1 MTEAKHQLSPAERLT
16 LIQTLNALPGPQFN
30 ELVFALSPPPGNIPG
45 NSAPQGDRSAYLLQW
60 VESPIGPGLADLEA
74 VLSSFRGSTTTATPQ
89 PAPQQQTV
97 EALTDIIKA
106 LSQNQAPKYDLRG
119 SQFAGGFAE
128 TVQGDQVGG
137 TVQNFHGPVGNVAGT
152 NYGSM
157 TAYINQNADDI
168 SRLLTA
174 LRETAQQF
182 PEAQK
187 DEALMEL
194 DDLEADLKAPEKRE
208 PKRIGKRLQRL
219 IAAGTAAASVAGGA
233 ATFSGNINEFTGN
246 VLELAEKVGLSRDA
260 VQGE

>member
-1 MTEAKHQLSPAERLT
+1 MTEAKHQLLPAERLT

-30 ELVFALSPPPGNIPG
+30 ELVFALNPPPGNIPS
-45 NSAPQGDRSAYLLQW
+45 NSAPQGSRSAALLQW

-74 VLSSFRGSTTTATPQ
+74 VLTSFVGSTTTPQ

-106 LSQNQAPKYDLRG
+106 LSQNQAPRYDLRG
-119 SQFAGGFAE
+119 AQFAGGFAE
-128 TVQGDQVGG
+128 TVQGNQVGG
-137 TVQNFHGPVGNVAGT
+137 AVQNFHDLVGNVASTNTGT
-152 NYGSM
+152 M
-157 TAYINQNADDI
+157 TAYISQNRDDI
-168 SRLLTA
+168 NQLLKV

-194 DDLEADLKAPEKRE
+194 DDLEADLKAPEKQE

-219 IAAGTAAASVAGGA
+219 LAAGTVAMTIASGAAA
-233 ATFSGNINEFTGN
+233 FSGNLSEFTGN